1 MVSKMKNKEALSWS
15 FITGYY
21 YPKFKVVIG
30 KMELYERYSFLRT
43 LYDDKH
49 PHNLWEERSNEPIKD
64 MMAYVARKDY
74 LHFFVMGFSVEE
86 GGHYTVHRM
95 IREAM
100 AQFRR
105 IR

>member
-1 MVSKMKNKEALSWS
+1 MDKEALSWS

-21 YPKFKVVIG
+21 YPKFLSVIR
-30 KMELYERYSFLRT
+30 KMEWDERYTFLKT
-43 LYDDKH
+43 LYDDKY
-49 PHNLWEERSNEPIKD
+49 PEKVWEERSDQPIKD
-64 MMAYVARKDY
+64 MMEYVARKDY
-74 LHFFVMGFSVEE
+74 FHFFVMGFSVKES
-86 GGHYTVHRM
+86 GHYTVHKT